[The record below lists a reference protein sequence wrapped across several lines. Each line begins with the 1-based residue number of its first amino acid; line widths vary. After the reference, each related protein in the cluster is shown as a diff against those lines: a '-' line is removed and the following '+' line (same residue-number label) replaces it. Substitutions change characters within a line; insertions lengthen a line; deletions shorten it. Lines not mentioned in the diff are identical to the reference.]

1 MNFSLLYQYNKIL
14 MNKKILLKRR
24 PVGAPVKEDFEVKID
39 PISVKL
45 EQGEIL
51 VKVEWLSVD
60 PAQTSKK

>member
-1 MNFSLLYQYNKIL
+1 